1 MKSKPKG
8 AKYRNLIDRSGVIY
22 YQREVGGRRI
32 RFSTATTDWNQAA
45 AVRDL
50 YEQRKGIGTA
60 AFSTVE
66 APTFSEFSGRYLT
79 EDTSHLAPTTRS
91 DLDSY
96 LREGGPLLGFFGAD
110 RLDLITVPRLRE
122 WWNREVILAG
132 RSVKTGRA
140 YLDVLSNVL
149 GYAIELEVIGANP
162 VPTFRQ
168 HVRRRQRTQRAR
180 SEAESRIRPIENP
193 WDCEALLEAAL
204 PEGPEAFVY
213 VLLGLD
219 AGLRQGEAL
228 GLRWGAIGWADG
240 DEDQTRHLLVDASR
254 PRGGELGPTKSG
266 RAREVAM
273 SRRLHRALTAL
284 YRQRWN
290 PGPERFVVGGIDP
303 SNFRA
308 REWRRILKRARI
320 GKRSY
325 KDLRDTYAS
334 SLITAGVQ
342 LGYVSAQLGHADVA
356 VTAHHYAKWIGGDVY
371 RAPLQLR
378 DGDVPADFI
387 ARSAYES
394 PQSHPSETTS
404 DDRVIAKS
412 LTLLRK
418 LARREGLEPP
428 TLRFEASTGLL
439 PA

>member
-8 AKYRNLIDRSGVIY
+8 AKYRNLTARSGVIY
-22 YQREVGGRRI
+22 YQREVGGTRI

-60 AFSTVE
+60 AFSTAE
-66 APTFSEFSGRYLT
+66 IPTFSEFSERYLA

-96 LREGGPLLGFFGAD
+96 LRESGPLLGFFGGD
-110 RLDLITVPRLRE
+110 RLVEISVPRLRE

-180 SEAESRIRPIENP
+180 SEAETRIRPIENP

-228 GLRWGAIGWADG
+228 GLRWGSIGWAAG
-240 DEDQTRHLLVDASR
+240 DSDPARHLLVDASR

-273 SRRLHRALTAL
+273 SRRLHRALSAL

-290 PGPERFVVGGIDP
+290 PNSDRFVVGGIDP

-308 REWRRILKRARI
+308 REWRRILKRAGI

-342 LGYVSAQLGHADVA
+342 LGYVSVQLGHADVA

-378 DGDVPADFI
+378 AGDVPADFI

-394 PQSHPSETTS
+394 PQSPPSETTS
-404 DDRVIAKS
+404 VDSVIAKVP
-412 LTLLRK
+412 TLLRK
-418 LARREGLEPP
+418 LARREGFEPP
-428 TLRFEASTGLL
+428 TLRFDA
-439 PA
+439 

>member
-1 MKSKPKG
+1 
-8 AKYRNLIDRSGVIY
+8 V
-22 YQREVGGRRI
+22 
-32 RFSTATTDWNQAA
+32 T
-45 AVRDL
+45 
-50 YEQRKGIGTA
+50 
-60 AFSTVE
+60 
-66 APTFSEFSGRYLT
+66 
-79 EDTSHLAPTTRS
+79 
-91 DLDSY
+91 
-96 LREGGPLLGFFGAD
+96 
-110 RLDLITVPRLRE
+110 
-122 WWNREVILAG
+122 LAG
-132 RSVKTGRA
+132 RSVRTGRA

-149 GYAIELEVIGANP
+149 GYAVDLEKIKTNP
-162 VPTFRQ
+162 VPAFRE
-168 HVRRRQRTQRAR
+168 HVRRRQRTQRGRAQAQ
-180 SEAESRIRPIENP
+180 SKIRPIEDP
-193 WDCEALLEAAL
+193 WDCEALLAAAM

-228 GLRWGAIGWADG
+228 GLRWGAVGWADG
-240 DEDQTRHLLVDASR
+240 DEDPARHLLVDASR

-273 SRRLHRALTAL
+273 SRRLHRALSAL

-290 PGPERFVVGGIDP
+290 PSADRFVVGGIDP

-308 REWRRILKRARI
+308 REWRRILKRAGI

-334 SLITAGVQ
+334 SLITSGVQ

-356 VTAHHYAKWIGGDVY
+356 VTARHYAKWIGGDVY

-378 DGDVPADFI
+378 AGDVPADFI

-394 PQSHPSETTS
+394 PQSHPTKKAAG
-404 DDRVIAKS
+404 DRELLS
-412 LTLLRK
+412 HRPLLRK
-418 LARREGLEPP
+418 LVELRGIEPL
-428 TLRFEASTGLL
+428 TLRL

>member
-8 AKYRNLIDRSGVIY
+8 AKYRHLVVRGGVIY
-22 YQREVGGRRI
+22 YQREISGRRT
-32 RFSTATTDWNQAA
+32 RFSTATTDWDQAA
-45 AVRDL
+45 AVRDF

-60 AFSTVE
+60 AFFSVE
-66 APTFSEFSGRYLT
+66 VPTFSEFSGRYLA

-96 LREGGPLLGFFGAD
+96 LREGGPLLGYFGGD
-110 RLDLITVPRLRE
+110 RLDGITVPRLRE
-122 WWNREVILAG
+122 WWNREVILAE
-132 RSVKTGRA
+132 RSVRTGRA

-149 GYAIELEVIGANP
+149 GYVVELEVIEANP
-162 VPTFRQ
+162 VPAFRQ

-180 SEAESRIRPIENP
+180 SDAETRIRPIESP
-193 WDCEALLEAAL
+193 WDCEALLEATL

-240 DEDQTRHLLVDASR
+240 DADPARHLLVDASR

-273 SRRLHRALTAL
+273 SLRLHRAFTAL

-290 PGPERFVVGGIDP
+290 LGPDRFVVGGIDP

-308 REWRRILKRARI
+308 REWRRILKRAGI

-356 VTAHHYAKWIGGDVY
+356 VTARHYAKWIGGDVY

-387 ARSAYES
+387 ARFAYEP
-394 PQSHPSETTS
+394 PQSHPTKKAAGDSKLLS
-404 DDRVIAKS
+404 PRP
-412 LTLLRK
+412 LLRK
-418 LARREGLEPP
+418 LVELRGIEPL
-428 TLRFEASTGLL
+428 TLRL